1 MEYTQSTRYKI
12 LWELANNG
20 SKLTRSVLR
29 RRVGIKYA
37 DLDPILEE
45 LERDERIRRTE
56 LGADKKAFPEQ
67 MITLI

>member
-1 MEYTQSTRYKI
+1 MECSQSTHDKI

-37 DLDPILEE
+37 VLDPILEE
-45 LERDERIRRTE
+45 LVRDGKIRRTE
-56 LGADKKAFPEQ
+56 LGVDKKGLPKE